1 MKANSIGCDCR
12 KKKKGDGC
20 ELWFYLFE
28 VNKPGFCTMLEVGSG
43 SVDGGERS
51 VLSWPDTGAQGS
63 SRCSVHAFCS
73 LEGRRD
79 KCAHNKNVHI
89 YPFIAILSRSGLLE
103 HRATESVAL
112 GQKRSLFK
120 QTRRGSSFTCALVN
134 KWTIC
139 NAAVQAAHT
148 RKTNAE

>member
-51 VLSWPDTGAQGS
+51 VLSWPDTGPMHRAAPGALFMHFAVL
-63 SRCSVHAFCS
+63 RVDETSVRTTKTYIFTHS
-73 LEGRRD
+73 LQFSLVRDYSNTGRQ
-79 KCAHNKNVHI
+79 
-89 YPFIAILSRSGLLE
+89 SRSP
-103 HRATESVAL
+103 
-112 GQKRSLFK
+112 
-120 QTRRGSSFTCALVN
+120 
-134 KWTIC
+134 
-139 NAAVQAAHT
+139 
-148 RKTNAE
+148 